1 MKRVLVADDTKNI
14 RLLVRKCLEME
25 GYAVDE
31 AADGPKAM
39 ECLRSGAYS
48 LAFLDVKMP
57 GVSGTEVLRTIRAEG
72 VRTPVI
78 IITAYATVKNAV
90 ECTQLGAVAYLH
102 KPFTADKLRGVLS
115 EALQPDRTQVA
126 RRLLRNN
133 KPQEALLE
141 LRKALSESPL
151 DAGVYRLL
159 AVASARGG
167 NREEAEKYLRLARTL
182 EPDKPAPATPRPP
195 MGE

>member
-31 AADGPKAM
+31 AADGPQALEM
-39 ECLRSGAYS
+39 LRSGGYH
-48 LAFLDVKMP
+48 LAFLDIKMP
-57 GVSGTEVLRTIRAEG
+57 VLSGTEVLRTIRAQG

-102 KPFTADKLRGVLS
+102 KPFTADKLRAVLA
-115 EALQPDRTQVA
+115 EALPADHAQAA
-126 RRLLRNN
+126 RRLLREG
-133 KPQEALLE
+133 KPQEALPE
-141 LRKALSESPL
+141 LRKALGESPL

-159 AVASARGG
+159 AVASARSG
-167 NREEAEKYLRLARTL
+167 NREDAEKYLRLAHTL
-182 EPDKPAPATPRPP
+182 EPDKVPPPADPT
-195 MGE
+195 GS

>member
-31 AADGPKAM
+31 AADGPQAL
-39 ECLRSGAYS
+39 ELLRSGGYH
-48 LAFLDVKMP
+48 LAFLDIKMP
-57 GVSGTEVLRTIRAEG
+57 VISGTEVLRTIRAQG

-102 KPFTADKLRGVLS
+102 KPFTADKLRAVLA
-115 EALQPDRTQVA
+115 EALPLDHTQAA
-126 RRLLRNN
+126 RRLLREG
-133 KPQEALLE
+133 KPQEALPE
-141 LRKALSESPL
+141 LRKALGESPL

-159 AVASARGG
+159 ALASARAG
-167 NREEAEKYLRLARTL
+167 NREDAEKYLRLARTL
-182 EPDKPAPATPRPP
+182 EPDKPPAPPSDPSNA
-195 MGE
+195 